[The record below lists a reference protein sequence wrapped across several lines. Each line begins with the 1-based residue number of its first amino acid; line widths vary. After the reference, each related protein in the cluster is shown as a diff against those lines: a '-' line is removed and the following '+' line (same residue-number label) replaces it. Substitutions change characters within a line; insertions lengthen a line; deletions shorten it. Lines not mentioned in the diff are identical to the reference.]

1 MAHRHA
7 NTAPA
12 SRSGVDDMGRR
23 LLLFDMDGV
32 VIEGHGTDPAVHDHA
47 LEDAIAEADLAV
59 DSETRSLLAG
69 YEYDT
74 DFVRGCKRLGIDPV
88 EFYGRRERHSA
99 SRAIERLKSGHRT
112 PYPDSDALDE
122 LADDCNL
129 GLVSN
134 NYDAV
139 TTFVVDHYGLDAF
152 DYVCGREPGV
162 SGFYRRKPDP
172 HYLLTGR
179 DALGGVGGIYVG
191 DRATD
196 VLAATRAG
204 LNAVFVRR
212 AHNSDVS
219 LPHEPVA
226 EIESLTELPTLLRGS
241 LDGL

>member
-1 MAHRHA
+1 MAHRQA
-7 NTAPA
+7 NTVPA
-12 SRSGVDDMGRR
+12 SHLDMDWTDRQ

-32 VIEGHGTDPAVHDHA
+32 VLEGHGTDPAVHDRA
-47 LEDAIAEADLAV
+47 LEDAIADADLAV
-59 DSETRSLLAG
+59 DDETRSLLAG

-74 DFVRGCKRLGIDPV
+74 DFVHGCQRLGIDPV

-99 SRAIERLKSGHRT
+99 SRAIERIKTGHRT

-139 TTFVVDHYGLDAF
+139 TRFVVDHYRLDSF

-162 SGFYRRKPDP
+162 SGFYRRKPNP
-172 HYLLTGR
+172 HYLLAGR
-179 DALGGVGGIYVG
+179 DALGGTGGIYVG

-204 LNAVFVRR
+204 LDAVFVRR
-212 AHNSDVS
+212 AHNRDVS

-226 EIESLTELPTLLRGS
+226 EIESLTELPSLLRGS